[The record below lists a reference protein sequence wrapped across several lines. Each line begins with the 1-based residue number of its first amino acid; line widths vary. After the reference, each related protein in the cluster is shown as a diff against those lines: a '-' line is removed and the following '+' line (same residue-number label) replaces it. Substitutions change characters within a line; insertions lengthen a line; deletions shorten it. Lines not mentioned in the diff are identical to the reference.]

1 MTSSNSKKTGMR
13 ITISSPDGMGDFI
26 LRIPMIRALA
36 DAGHKVQIFL
46 REPAASLAGMVFPEI
61 ELHRIEADPY
71 HPETRKKKNPFKS
84 DQKAISRFHPDL
96 YVAAPFSPNLFD
108 HVWMESNLRDIPMA
122 GFSGSGCFVPSGEIR
137 EEGTRVEQFRIKV
150 DVPVGLAE
158 LEKNRRLGSAILGTE
173 LPASSPQLTPDR
185 NSLQNARTVLNHYG
199 VGEGNYVIACVGGRS
214 GLKMKDW
221 GEKNWR
227 RFFEVVLPRDG
238 RTVLFLG
245 NPKEAASIERIRSS
259 VFPSVNLSTS
269 PPPIETSLAL
279 AALSSGYVGRD
290 SGVMHIATAVGL
302 PVLAAYGGGHWGR
315 FLPSS
320 GPAVAVT
327 QTVGCRG
334 CDFNCIHENPL
345 CIADIRIESMIEGW
359 NRLQEMT
366 SERKDVV
373 SVIEQ
378 AAVTSDHLMDPKEVG
393 ARMCSVIGKRREME
407 QASPR
412 KSGVRAFARKVTAFL
427 SGKE

>member
-1 MTSSNSKKTGMR
+1 MK

-26 LRIPMIRALA
+26 LRIPMIRALS
-36 DAGHKVQIFL
+36 DAGHKIQIFL

-84 DQKAISRFHPDL
+84 EQKAISRFHPDL
-96 YVAAPFSPNLFD
+96 YVTAPFSPNLFD
-108 HVWMESNLRDIPMA
+108 HVWVKSNRRDIPMA
-122 GFSGSGCFVPSGEIR
+122 GFSGTGCFGPFGVIRGE
-137 EEGTRVEQFRIKV
+137 GALAEQFRIKV

-158 LEKNRRLGSAILGTE
+158 LEKNRRLGSAILGTD
-173 LPASSPQLTPDR
+173 LPASVPRLTPDR
-185 NSLQNARTVLNHYG
+185 NSLQNARTMLNQHG
-199 VGEGNYVIACVGGRS
+199 IGEGNYVIACVGGRS

-238 RTVLFLG
+238 RTILFLG

-259 VFPSVNLSTS
+259 VFHSVNLATS

-290 SGVMHIATAVGL
+290 SGVMHMANAVGL

-320 GPAVAVT
+320 GPSVAVT

-345 CIADIRIESMIEGW
+345 CIVDIRIESMIEGW
-359 NRLQEMT
+359 NRLQGMT
-366 SERKDVV
+366 SERKNLV

-378 AAVTSDHLMDPKEVG
+378 VAVTPDHLLDPTELG
-393 ARMCSVIGKRREME
+393 ARMCSVIGKRREIE
-407 QASPR
+407 QSISR
-412 KSGVRAFARKVTAFL
+412 KSGARAFVRKVTAFL